1 MEIFDREIGGGL
13 LLAIYAIK
21 DGWQVI
27 LGGKAS
33 IFPNLSRF
41 KKMPGVF
48 FLKSIVPGEIH
59 VQKNILKYGHKITSL
74 DVEGLVPSNGEA
86 GVRLRYSEE
95 SIQVTD
101 YLFFWGIKHY
111 ESVYNIYPIIK
122 NKSIISG
129 SPIIDD
135 IMLKNNYRN
144 KIKLKKLK
152 KILIGT
158 SCGYSNHI
166 SGKDYSKRMTENAI
180 GNNID
185 PSELKKINNEVILDE
200 IIFHFWKDFIPEL
213 SNKFPDTKIIVRP
226 HPSEDKEFWEKYLK
240 SCDNIKVNKI
250 GSINDQMV
258 DVDAFIHFN
267 STTTIASRIF
277 GIPTFM
283 VLPDIEE
290 SLYDRI
296 TYVKDYSINIT
307 SVEEFSNII
316 DYETDKLNKLY
327 LKNDFSEY
335 FINNNIT
342 NFNSSELM
350 LQSFNNHFEFIDI
363 EGQLNRIELKEY
375 LRNKKNIIR
384 YRIFWFLRI
393 VLEKFIIINSY
404 IIPKNPLT
412 RIKKYKNNLPPRNSY
427 KYSEAKQPNIP
438 TKSIHKLINNYNN
451 DLDIDIKKIS
461 KNLFLLKQRY
471 NNR

>member
-1 MEIFDREIGGGL
+1 MGGGI
-13 LLAIYAIK
+13 LLAINAIK

-48 FLKSIVPGEIH
+48 LLKSIVPGEIH

-95 SIQVTD
+95 SIQLTD

-111 ESVYNIYPIIK
+111 ESVYKVYPIIK

-135 IMLKNNYRN
+135 IMLKRKDMA
-144 KIKLKKLK
+144 KIKLTKLK
-152 KILIGT
+152 KILVAT

-166 SGKDYSKRMTENAI
+166 SGKDYSKRMTENAL
-180 GNNID
+180 GKNLD
-185 PSELKKINNEVILDE
+185 PIELKKINNEMTLDE
-200 IIFHFWKDFIPEL
+200 IIFCFWKEFIPEL
-213 SNKFPDTKIIVRP
+213 SNEFPDIEIIVRP
-226 HPSEDKEFWEKYLK
+226 HPSEDKEFWEKFLK
-240 SCDNIKVNKI
+240 SCKNVKINKI

-258 DVDAFIHFN
+258 DIDAFIHFN
-267 STTTIASRIF
+267 STTTITSRIF

-307 SVEEFSNII
+307 SVEQFTNFV

-335 FINNNIT
+335 CINNNKT
-342 NFNSSELM
+342 NFNSSDLM
-350 LQSFNNHFEFIDI
+350 LQSFNKHFEFIDN
-363 EGQLNRIELKEY
+363 EGQLKRIGLKDY
-375 LRNKKNIIR
+375 LRNKKNITLR
-384 YRIFWFLRI
+384 RTFWLFRII
-393 VLEKFIIINSY
+393 LESVINLKFH
-404 IIPKNPLT
+404 IIPKNSLT
-412 RIKKYKNNLPPRNSY
+412 KIKKYKNNLPPRNSY
-427 KYSEAKQPNIP
+427 KYSEAKQPNLP

-451 DLDIDIKKIS
+451 DLDIAIKKIS
-461 KNLFLLKQRY
+461 NNLFLLKQR
-471 NNR
+471 